1 MTIKLCGKALAK
13 ALLASTLLIATSTGI
28 AKAKAPL
35 NGLTGEDLLAGQ
47 VSHSLSVDQLGTVS
61 LDSSTYIAQI
71 VEQSVAQTPTSDT
84 FSPLS
89 TEEIRQQLLIDPNA
103 TFSPVGPRPV
113 PASSFRTPT
122 AYGADWGDAYIGI
135 AGSTAG
141 NTPREDGSISLGFG
155 LGDAQRN
162 IGAEISVG
170 IYSLDGFADD
180 GGVGFK
186 LHRVFPEANNLGIA
200 VGWSNPITWGAGD
213 DAEDTFYG
221 VVTKRFDLAP
231 NSRSNRLPLTTSIG
245 VGTGVYRS
253 TGAIAAGSNDPN
265 IFGSLGLRVIPEV
278 SLISSWDGSGLGLAA
293 STAPFDF
300 PMVLTLGVA
309 DITDNTSD
317 GTQFQGS
324 LGYSFSF

>member
-1 MTIKLCGKALAK
+1 
-13 ALLASTLLIATSTGI
+13 
-28 AKAKAPL
+28 
-35 NGLTGEDLLAGQ
+35 
-47 VSHSLSVDQLGTVS
+47 
-61 LDSSTYIAQI
+61 
-71 VEQSVAQTPTSDT
+71 
-84 FSPLS
+84 
-89 TEEIRQQLLIDPNA
+89 
-103 TFSPVGPRPV
+103 
-113 PASSFRTPT
+113 
-122 AYGADWGDAYIGI
+122 
-135 AGSTAG
+135 
-141 NTPREDGSISLGFG
+141 
-155 LGDAQRN
+155 
-162 IGAEISVG
+162 
-170 IYSLDGFADD
+170 
-180 GGVGFK
+180 
-186 LHRVFPEANNLGIA
+186 
-200 VGWSNPITWGAGD
+200 

>member
-1 MTIKLCGKALAK
+1 MLV
-13 ALLASTLLIATSTGI
+13 ASIVGSAAQANATDG
-28 AKAKAPL
+28 L
-35 NGLTGEDLLAGQ
+35 NGLTGSDLVSGQ
-47 VSHSLSVDQLGTVS
+47 LSQEQLRAHQLGAVS
-61 LDSSTYIAQI
+61 IESSATTTPSANPL
-71 VEQSVAQTPTSDT
+71 VNPSVAQNPTSDT

-89 TEEIRQQLLIDPNA
+89 EEDIRQQLLIDPNA

-141 NTPREDGSISLGFG
+141 NTFKEDGSASLGFG

-180 GGVGFK
+180 GAVGFK
-186 LHRVFPEANNLGIA
+186 LHRVFPEANNLGVAI
-200 VGWSNPITWGAGD
+200 GWTNPITWGAAND
-213 DAEDTFYG
+213 EEDTFYG
-221 VVTKRFDLAP
+221 VVTKRFNLAP

-245 VGTGVYRS
+245 VGTGSFRS

-265 IFGSLGLRVIPEV
+265 VFGSVGLRVIPEV

-293 STAPFDF
+293 STAPFEF
-300 PMVLTLGVA
+300 PLVLTLGVS
-309 DITDNTSD
+309 DVTDNTTE
-317 GTQFQGS
+317 GARFQGT